1 MTIRSI
7 TAGRIKVSG
16 FAGKGRFPMRDK
28 LVVSAVALSVG
39 LTAAAKA
46 QQSAEEQVRQVESF
60 PSAAEVVQVIKE
72 FDNPEGAIF
81 SQDGTHVFISNAA
94 EIGDRGETFGWTEG
108 EGYISKLEVQDDGT
122 LTMVEEKLIEGLT
135 GPLGM
140 AVLPVATETFPEGTI
155 FALSGSAPMVDP
167 EGQVVKEPERLQT
180 KISGFDPENGE
191 VLGEI
196 DTGHGSALEEING
209 SPISLANAPA
219 FDQEGNLY
227 VADTGFGADQFD
239 PPFEAKGGLW
249 MIPHGAID
257 ALAAGETPEDQP
269 KFIAIPG
276 NPDGVEVSPED
287 GMIYVNTVGPVG
299 GAPDPANGG
308 IYALTKDAFADEA
321 GKLPPP
327 ADQDLGALDGLDF
340 TAGGTM
346 LNTQIKPDVDVAIYV
361 NCPGQ
366 TAKKLEIE
374 GEEAELSGPADLAV
388 RRAEGEEQLVVVPE
402 LMNRSPNTGDNEV
415 TVLRLPADFDA
426 ACSG

>member
-1 MTIRSI
+1 MHDRL
-7 TAGRIKVSG
+7 AQGV
-16 FAGKGRFPMRDK
+16 
-28 LVVSAVALSVG
+28 VALSIG
-39 LTAAAKA
+39 LAASAAAQA
-46 QQSAEEQVRQVESF
+46 QQSSEQQATRQVESF
-60 PSAAEVVQVIKE
+60 PVAAEVVQVLKE

-81 SQDGTHVFISNAA
+81 SQDGANVFITNAA

-108 EGYISKLEVQDDGT
+108 EGYISKLEVRDDGT
-122 LTMVEEKLIEGLT
+122 LAMVEEKLIEGLT

-140 AVLPVATETFPEGTI
+140 AVLPAATETFPEGTI
-155 FALSGSAPMVDP
+155 FVLSGSAPMVDP

-180 KISGFDPENGE
+180 KVTGFDPESGE

-196 DTGHGSALEEING
+196 DTGQGSLLDEING
-209 SPISLANAPA
+209 SPISLSNAPA
-219 FDQEGNLY
+219 FDAEGNLY
-227 VADTGFGADQFD
+227 VADTGFGADQFE

-257 ALAAGETPEDQP
+257 ALAAGETPDDQP

-276 NPDGVEVSPED
+276 NPDGVEVSPQD

-308 IYALTKDAFADEA
+308 IYALSKGDFTGEAASA

-327 ADQDLGALDGLDF
+327 ADQNLGALDGLDF
-340 TAGGTM
+340 TAGGAM
-346 LNTQIKPDVDVAIYV
+346 LNSQIKPDVDAAIYV

-366 TAKKLEIE
+366 SARKLEIE

-388 RRAEGEEQLVVVPE
+388 HRAEGGEQLVVVPE